1 VDVFASKGQSPADR
15 KRRRKNTQ
23 QGKQGTEQAQSEKSL
38 LESEQLFHAVW
49 EASSDAMAVS
59 TADGIVQ
66 AANPAYYRLY
76 GLSPEEVIGK
86 DFSVIFPSEQRE
98 WAKKLYN
105 YVFSSSTSSSKFED
119 PVIRGDGTER
129 IVEAS
134 YSFLMQDGKRIAM
147 LSIIRDIT
155 ERKKAEENL
164 RESELKL
171 HLALEAAHMITWDW
185 DIVRNCVQWSSNVEA
200 PLKEFHQRR
209 GATYEALLE
218 LVHPEDRAM
227 VNEEVQRALRNEDE
241 MDFKV
246 KYRIIVPNGTILWT
260 MNHGQ
265 VLHDEDG
272 GKPVRMIGVSMRIGK
287 RE

>member
-1 VDVFASKGQSPADR
+1 VDANASKEQLPADR
-15 KRRRKNTQ
+15 KRRRKNAQ

-49 EASSDAMAVS
+49 EASSDAMAIS

-98 WAKKLYN
+98 WAMKLYN
-105 YVFSSSTSSSKFED
+105 YVFSSPTSSSKFED

-134 YSFLMQDGKRIAM
+134 YSFLMQDGKRVAM

-200 PLKEFHQRR
+200 PLKEFLQQR

-218 LVHPEDRAM
+218 LVHPEDRTM

-246 KYRIIVPNGTILWT
+246 KYRILVPDGTILWT

-265 VLHDEDG
+265 VLYDEDG
-272 GKPVRMIGVSMRIGK
+272 GKPVRMIGVSMRIK
-287 RE
+287 S

>member
-1 VDVFASKGQSPADR
+1 MDANASKEQLPPDG
-15 KRRRKNTQ
+15 KRRRKNAQ

-38 LESEQLFHAVW
+38 LESEQLFRAVW
-49 EASSDAMAVS
+49 EASSDAMAIS

-98 WAKKLYN
+98 WAMKLYN
-105 YVFSSSTSSSKFED
+105 YVFSSPTSSSKFED

-134 YSFLMQDGKRIAM
+134 YSFLMQDGRRVAM

-185 DIVRNCVQWSSNVEA
+185 DIVRNSVQWSSNVEA
-200 PLKEFHQRR
+200 PLKEFLQQR

-218 LVHPEDRAM
+218 LVHPEDRTM

-246 KYRIIVPNGTILWT
+246 KYRILVPDGTILWT

-265 VLHDEDG
+265 VLYDEDG
-272 GKPVRMIGVSMRIGK
+272 GKPVRMIGVSMRIK
-287 RE
+287 S